1 MYRDSCIYTSRTY
14 LCGSPSHEGSGLG
27 EGYSVVAGEV
37 VGDDVGLLITV
48 CMDMAEVY
56 TYIKNKIYVYEYNVH
71 VLSM

>member
-1 MYRDSCIYTSRTY
+1 M
-14 LCGSPSHEGSGLG
+14 
-27 EGYSVVAGEV
+27 VAGEV